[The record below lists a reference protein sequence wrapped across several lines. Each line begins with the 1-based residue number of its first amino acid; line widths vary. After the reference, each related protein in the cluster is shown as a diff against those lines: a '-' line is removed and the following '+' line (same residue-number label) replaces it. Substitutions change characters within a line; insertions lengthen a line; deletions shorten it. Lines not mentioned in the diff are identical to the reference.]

1 MNISAHL
8 GSRSLFPDLQPIAY
22 LNHAA
27 IAPPCSPVIAA
38 VQKVLSDYAEHG
50 VHAFLR
56 WEAQRNILRED
67 FARLIGATSTEV
79 GFVANTSAGVTHI
92 ALSLPWRKG
101 DRVVLFESEFPANIT
116 PWQRAA
122 ELFGLELC
130 FLSPNL
136 FLSDEGQHRLQAE
149 LERGVR
155 LVAVSVVQFQ
165 TGLRMPIRQMG
176 ELCQRYGAELFVDAI
191 QACGAIPIDV
201 RQDNIDYLST
211 GSHKWLL
218 GFEGTGALFVRHE
231 LQAKLSPY
239 TAGWLSH
246 THATDFLF
254 HGAGHLRTDRG
265 FRQDAAVFEGGTQS
279 LLSLAALGASV
290 PLLCQLTPA
299 AIFEHVGG
307 YLDRLE
313 PELVELGFRSLRARS
328 RELQSAA
335 LCVVPPGHTSVQ
347 AVAATLR
354 NAGVAVATPDGNLRF
369 SPHFPNSYDEI
380 PTVVAALKAAVARR

>member
-1 MNISAHL
+1 M
-8 GSRSLFPDLQPIAY
+8 
-22 LNHAA
+22 
-27 IAPPCSPVIAA
+27 IAA
-38 VQKVLSDYAEHG
+38 VQKVLSDYSQQG

-56 WEAQRNILRED
+56 WEGQRNGLRND
-67 FARLIGATSTEV
+67 FAQLIGATPSEV

-101 DRVVLFESEFPANIT
+101 DRVVLFEGEFPANIT

-130 FLSPNL
+130 FLSPGQ
-136 FLSDEGQHRLQAE
+136 FHTEEGLLRLQAE

-165 TGLRMPIRQMG
+165 TGLRMPVRQMG
-176 ELCQRYGAELFVDAI
+176 ELCRRHGAELFVDAI
-191 QACGAIPIDV
+191 QACGAVPLDV

-211 GSHKWLL
+211 GSHKWLM
-218 GFEGTGALFVRHE
+218 GFEGTGLIFVRRE
-231 LQAKLSPY
+231 LQSQLRPF
-239 TAGWLSH
+239 TASWLSH
-246 THATDFLF
+246 TNATDFLF
-254 HGAGHLRTDRG
+254 HGAGHLRTDRD

-328 RELQSAA
+328 RDLQSAA
-335 LCVVPPGHTSVQ
+335 LCVVPPAHTTAAS
-347 AVAATLR
+347 VAATLR
-354 NAGVAVATPDGNLRF
+354 EAGVAVATPDGNLRF
-369 SPHFPNSYDEI
+369 SPHFPNSYDEL
-380 PTVVAALKAAVARR
+380 PTVVAALKQAVTRR